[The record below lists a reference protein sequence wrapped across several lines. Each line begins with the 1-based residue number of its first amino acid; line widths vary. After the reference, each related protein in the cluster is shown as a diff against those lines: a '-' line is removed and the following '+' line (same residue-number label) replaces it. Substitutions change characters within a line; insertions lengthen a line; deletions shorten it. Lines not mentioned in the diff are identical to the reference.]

1 MQSTQDLSEFIEL
14 ANNPNYI
21 ICLSIRDDATK
32 GLADSECESLQSL
45 GLNMRFVDRFRTSL
59 AAVIDGGSVVVQKD
73 GNFALSCEYE
83 PYTNCEIQ
91 VTSAGYSAGN
101 KSSIVINGK
110 EYSKNKRGLNIV
122 VYDKTKDEVISSR
135 IFDTWLMQDER

>member
-73 GNFALSCEYE
+73 GNFAKKTLKYL
-83 PYTNCEIQ
+83 EI
-91 VTSAGYSAGN
+91 
-101 KSSIVINGK
+101 
-110 EYSKNKRGLNIV
+110 RL
-122 VYDKTKDEVISSR
+122 
-135 IFDTWLMQDER
+135 